1 VNSPKIFIL
10 AIFSLLLSFELLG
23 QGNPDRFDL
32 LAIRLEEYAIENPK
46 IDKEID
52 ISITGT
58 LQDFALAFSKETKV
72 NLIIDPS
79 VNPKVAVNF
88 SGTKPRDILLHLCK
102 FYNLDLSFSGT
113 ILTIIPFKEP
123 IPKYVSKEVDA
134 KYNAYNGKLEL
145 NLRNDTLDFVVRK
158 ISQATNRNIIATKA
172 ASNEV
177 VSGFI
182 GAATLEDALRQ
193 MAKRNDLV
201 LIENEDGYFVFD
213 KASAAE
219 LAAEAK
225 EAATSNAGGKNSPR
239 RNDKGTSKQNQKQSV
254 ANLQLASTQDS
265 LLGPLLSVNA
275 VDVGIMDIIKQASIE
290 TDQSYFYFTLP
301 EGRISVSLEKVTYET
316 LLSHVLKGTK
326 CTYKKDGDI
335 YIIGERSQEGL
346 RETKVV
352 QMQHRSVKNI
362 AAIIPKEEAEGLQI
376 QEFIELNSILLS
388 GSAVGIAS
396 VEAFLKDIDKA
407 VPVVMIELLIVDF
420 RSDAKVNIGLEAG
433 IGNEPVQSGG
443 GIYPGIDFT
452 FSAGGINKLLSL
464 LAGNGIVNLGRVKPN
479 FYATLQAVESNGFA
493 KVLSKPRLSTINGKE
508 AQLSIGETRYYQ
520 VERTT
525 LQGNQTP
532 ISLQERRF
540 ESVNADFTIK
550 ISPVVSGDE
559 NVTLEITVSQS
570 DFLGQ
575 IQANAPPPQVS
586 RSFTS
591 NIRMYD
597 KEMIVLGGLESKG
610 VEDSGVG
617 LPWISRVP
625 VLKWFFSKRSR
636 SKSKSQLLIFVRP
649 NIIY

>member
-1 VNSPKIFIL
+1 MNSPKIFIL
-10 AIFSLLLSFELLG
+10 AIFALFQALDSLG
-23 QGNPDRFDL
+23 QGSPNRFDL

-72 NLIIDPS
+72 NLTIEPS
-79 VNPKVAVNF
+79 INPKVAVNF
-88 SGTKPRDILLHLCK
+88 SETKPRDILLHLCK

-123 IPKYVSKEVDA
+123 VVGYVSKEVDA
-134 KYNAYNGKLEL
+134 KYNSYNGKLEL

-158 ISQATNRNIIATKA
+158 ISQITNKNIIATKA

-182 GAATLEDALRQ
+182 GATTLDDALRQ
-193 MAKRNDLV
+193 MAKRNELI
-201 LIENEDGYFVFD
+201 LIEDEDGYFVFD

-225 EAATSNAGGKNSPR
+225 EAAASNTGGKNSR
-239 RNDKGTSKQNQKQSV
+239 RNDKNASKQNQKQGV
-254 ANLQLASTQDS
+254 ANLQLTTTPDS
-265 LLGPLLSVNA
+265 LQGHLLSVNA
-275 VDVGIMDIIKQASIE
+275 VDVGIMDIIKQASTE

-301 EGRISVSLEKVTYET
+301 EGRISTSLENVTYET

-362 AAIIPKEEAEGLQI
+362 AAVIPKEESEGIQI

-388 GSAVGIAS
+388 GSAVGIAA

-575 IQANAPPPQVS
+575 IQANAPPPQVN

-610 VEDSGVG
+610 IEDSGVG
-617 LPWISRVP
+617 LPWISRIP